1 MTIRSWSASGIV
13 CLSLAIGSAVGH
25 SKDGSPQSTS
35 AASEAISGKRSDQ
48 AGSSAP
54 VSQADDEAALSELP
68 TAGTE
73 AGEVRYFT
81 ASKIPFCWCPPG
93 SFLMGSPA
101 DERSR
106 RDDETPIS
114 VTLTEGFWIQ
124 QHELTQREWRA
135 ATARIPW
142 EELDLGSDL
151 FITADDYPAVYVSWA
166 DATRFCRTVTLQE
179 TNAGRLTA
187 GQYFQLPTEA
197 QWEYACR
204 AGTTT
209 AWSFG
214 ADGSLM
220 PEFGWFVE
228 NTWNQNRHH
237 AHMVAAKHPNPWNIF
252 DMHGNV
258 WEWCYDNYRKTLPG
272 GINPIVLDRFQ
283 PNRVCRGGGWSDLP
297 PQMRSA
303 ARAFDIGAAGS
314 IYNATGF
321 RMVLVLKE
329 IQRTPDPPGRRR
341 I

>member
-114 VTLTEGFWIQ
+114 VTLTEGFWIDLTTCGHRSRARGNGAPRPLHSPYV
-124 QHELTQREWRA
+124 QH
-135 ATARIPW
+135 
-142 EELDLGSDL
+142 
-151 FITADDYPAVYVSWA
+151 
-166 DATRFCRTVTLQE
+166 
-179 TNAGRLTA
+179 
-187 GQYFQLPTEA
+187 
-197 QWEYACR
+197 
-204 AGTTT
+204 
-209 AWSFG
+209 
-214 ADGSLM
+214 SL
-220 PEFGWFVE
+220 W
-228 NTWNQNRHH
+228 
-237 AHMVAAKHPNPWNIF
+237 
-252 DMHGNV
+252 
-258 WEWCYDNYRKTLPG
+258 
-272 GINPIVLDRFQ
+272 
-283 PNRVCRGGGWSDLP
+283 
-297 PQMRSA
+297 
-303 ARAFDIGAAGS
+303 
-314 IYNATGF
+314 
-321 RMVLVLKE
+321 LKFLNL
-329 IQRTPDPPGRRR
+329 
-341 I
+341 